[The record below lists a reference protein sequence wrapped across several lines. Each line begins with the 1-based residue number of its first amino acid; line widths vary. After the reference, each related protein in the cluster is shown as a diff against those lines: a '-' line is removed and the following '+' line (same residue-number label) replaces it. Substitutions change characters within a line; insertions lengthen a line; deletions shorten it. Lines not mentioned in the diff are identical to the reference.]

1 MANNTTTK
9 EKDQMPNLA
18 SPDIEMHLGIAEQG
32 KVYAV
37 EGHHK
42 MALLYYQTAIS
53 MTVEAGDP
61 ELFFRSYLESALESM
76 EHLGMYTEVLDYCDR
91 ALDLYTK
98 TPPPNEFARFDFAHI
113 HQKKGIVLFKMG
125 RNEEAKTYLQKAISL
140 IRAEK
145 GKLPLSDKM
154 LRWIQM
160 GYHLDEQRI
169 LKEQYQL
176 NYFSVNKANVQP
188 ALAVK
193 LPNEPQLGM

>member
-1 MANNTTTK
+1 MTEQQTAQ
-9 EKDQMPNLA
+9 ELPQMPDLGKDGINL
-18 SPDIEMHLGIAEQG
+18 HLGIAEQG

-53 MTVEAGDP
+53 MTVGAGDP
-61 ELFFRSYLESALESM
+61 ELFFRTYLESALESM
-76 EHLGMYTEVLDYCDR
+76 EHLGMYDEVLDYCNR
-91 ALDLYTK
+91 ALELYEE

-145 GKLPLSDKM
+145 GKFPLSDKM

-188 ALAVK
+188 ALAVR
-193 LPNEPQLGM
+193 LPNEPQLAM